1 MTSINIGGENA
12 GDAFYRYKMPK
23 LQARIEGRGNGI
35 KTNVVNNA
43 EIAKALERPPDYCL
57 KYYGYELGA
66 LTNYDK
72 KSGNSIVNGAHD
84 AARLSEL
91 LEGFI
96 KKFVQCYS
104 CGNPETVIKIR
115 KRSES
120 IELKCKAC
128 GAVSDVSPKEKLVGY
143 IIKNP
148 PEEKLSKAEK
158 KVKKAEKERLK
169 ELEELEKKERKEKK
183 KKEKEKKKK
192 EEEETNGDK
201 GAESPSADGDE
212 EEEEE
217 DDDDVVWLAD
227 TSEEAMRARAAEQL
241 SAATAAMVTQG
252 NIEAEQEA
260 ARKKAEQEAAEAAER
275 ERQQAEEAERLA
287 AEAAEKLALEQA
299 ATDPNVWAIRAMINE
314 GKGSKA
320 VAEAL
325 GDLAVKGPAAR
336 MRVLYEALFA
346 KAAASTKLT
355 PLVVER
361 KKYLKAVAA
370 DPASQLAQLV
380 ALEHLAG
387 VTLADRVREVPLVLK
402 ALYDEDVVPEPL
414 ILAWYHKDNAGSV
427 LEVPADAAT
436 KVREAAQPF
445 IDWLEQ
451 DTESESDEDD
461 EDAEVNSSSRL
472 TEGADEIQSALA
484 DLVRQFQLLR
494 IALLHAAHLK
504 RGLQLQFDAACAVI
518 QGCVILAGRL
528 PPQHG
533 NVGLHYALALVL
545 DVGLR
550 MLRISNSEEPENVQ
564 LEQQV
569 TACSGQLG
577 ALASLVLQRANE
589 AQPQQ
594 PRSNWSVVQ
603 PRTSPPAEFTDCQ
616 CYSHSH
622 TSAPNQQR
630 AAHHGSAGALELRA
644 ACVSVGGQL
653 CL

>member
-84 AARLSEL
+84 ASRLSEL

-115 KRSES
+115 KRSET

-128 GAVSDVSPKEKLVGY
+128 GFVSEVSAKEKLVGY

-192 EEEETNGDK
+192 EEEEGAANGDK
-201 GAESPSADGDE
+201 GAESPSAADEDE

-252 NIEAEQEA
+252 NIEAEAEK
-260 ARKKAEQEAAEAAER
+260 ARQKAEKEAAEAAER
-275 ERQQAEEAERLA
+275 ERHQAEEAERLA

-299 ATDPNVWAIRAMINE
+299 ATDPNVWAIRTMIND
-314 GKGSKA
+314 GRSSKS

-325 GDLAVKGPAAR
+325 GELSVKGPAAR

-346 KAAASTKLT
+346 KTAASAKLT

-402 ALYDEDVVPEPL
+402 ALYDEDIVPEPL
-414 ILAWYHKDNAGSV
+414 ILAWFHKDNAGSV
-427 LEVPADAAT
+427 LEVPADAAA

-451 DTESESDEDD
+451 DTESDSDEDD
-461 EDAEVNSSSRL
+461 E
-472 TEGADEIQSALA
+472 
-484 DLVRQFQLLR
+484 
-494 IALLHAAHLK
+494 
-504 RGLQLQFDAACAVI
+504 
-518 QGCVILAGRL
+518 
-528 PPQHG
+528 
-533 NVGLHYALALVL
+533 
-545 DVGLR
+545 
-550 MLRISNSEEPENVQ
+550 
-564 LEQQV
+564 
-569 TACSGQLG
+569 
-577 ALASLVLQRANE
+577 
-589 AQPQQ
+589 
-594 PRSNWSVVQ
+594 
-603 PRTSPPAEFTDCQ
+603 
-616 CYSHSH
+616 
-622 TSAPNQQR
+622 
-630 AAHHGSAGALELRA
+630 
-644 ACVSVGGQL
+644 
-653 CL
+653 

>member
-84 AARLSEL
+84 ASRLSEL

-115 KRSES
+115 KRSET

-128 GAVSDVSPKEKLVGY
+128 GFVSEVSAKEKLVGY

-158 KVKKAEKERLK
+158 KVKKAEKERLTCAKVPCTCASPPSTHPTVALSACHRVKKAEKERLK

-192 EEEETNGDK
+192 EEEEGAANGDK
-201 GAESPSADGDE
+201 GAESPSAADEDE

-252 NIEAEQEA
+252 NIEAEAEK
-260 ARKKAEQEAAEAAER
+260 ARQKAEKEAAEAAER
-275 ERQQAEEAERLA
+275 ERHQAEEAERLA

-299 ATDPNVWAIRAMINE
+299 ATDPNVWAIRTMIND
-314 GKGSKA
+314 GRSSKS

-325 GDLAVKGPAAR
+325 GELSVKGPAAR

-346 KAAASTKLT
+346 KTAASAKLT

-402 ALYDEDVVPEPL
+402 ALYDEDIVPEPL
-414 ILAWYHKDNAGSV
+414 ILAWFHKDNAGSV
-427 LEVPADAAT
+427 LEVPADAAA

-451 DTESESDEDD
+451 DTESDSDEDD
-461 EDAEVNSSSRL
+461 E
-472 TEGADEIQSALA
+472 
-484 DLVRQFQLLR
+484 
-494 IALLHAAHLK
+494 
-504 RGLQLQFDAACAVI
+504 
-518 QGCVILAGRL
+518 
-528 PPQHG
+528 
-533 NVGLHYALALVL
+533 
-545 DVGLR
+545 
-550 MLRISNSEEPENVQ
+550 
-564 LEQQV
+564 
-569 TACSGQLG
+569 
-577 ALASLVLQRANE
+577 
-589 AQPQQ
+589 
-594 PRSNWSVVQ
+594 
-603 PRTSPPAEFTDCQ
+603 
-616 CYSHSH
+616 
-622 TSAPNQQR
+622 
-630 AAHHGSAGALELRA
+630 
-644 ACVSVGGQL
+644 
-653 CL
+653 